1 MWRSAS
7 PLPKVRGDAVKAM
20 LLAAG
25 RGERLR
31 PLTDRIPKPL
41 IEAGGKSLIVH
52 LIEAL
57 AKAGHDDIVI
67 NVSWL
72 GDAIQSAL
80 GNGDRHGVRLS
91 YSPEP
96 EDALETGGG
105 IVNALPLLGEAPFVV
120 VSSDIYTDFPFAHLP
135 KEPQGLAHLVLVDN
149 PPHNPGGDFAIDNER
164 LRNQGNRRLTFS
176 GIGVYRRELFQ
187 GRSPGRF
194 PLAPLLRQAAD
205 DDRATAEHYRGRWW
219 DVGSVERLEKLR
231 QRLEGA

>member
-1 MWRSAS
+1 
-7 PLPKVRGDAVKAM
+7 M

-31 PLTDRIPKPL
+31 PLTDRTPKPL

-57 AKAGHDDIVI
+57 AKAGHKELVI

-72 GDAIQSAL
+72 GDVIKASL

-105 IVNALPLLGEAPFVV
+105 IFNALPLLGEAPFIV
-120 VSSDIYTDFPFAHLP
+120 VSSDIYTDFPFAGLP
-135 KEPQGLAHLVLVDN
+135 GEPQGLAHLVLVDN
-149 PPHNPGGDFAIDNER
+149 PPHNPGGDFAIDNGQ
-164 LRNQGNRRLTFS
+164 LRNEGDKRLTFS
-176 GIGVYRRELFQ
+176 GIGVYRRELFE

-219 DVGSVERLEKLR
+219 DVGSVERLEALR
-231 QRLEGA
+231 KRLKSRR